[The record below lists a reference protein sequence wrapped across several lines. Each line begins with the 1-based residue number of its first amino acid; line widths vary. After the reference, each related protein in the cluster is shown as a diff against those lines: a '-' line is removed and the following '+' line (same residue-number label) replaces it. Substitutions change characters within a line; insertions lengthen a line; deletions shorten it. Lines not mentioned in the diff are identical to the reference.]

1 MVKAWQYY
9 FLIRD
14 LNADV
19 KVMNA
24 CLCKHLP
31 PEAHLEA
38 LGGAS
43 DQQDLRSPSRTLC
56 SALSHATRPS
66 GEPGLWRKMRHGQGV
81 PLTHSSHHHPPD
93 PMPPPTV
100 TATDRLDRAVI
111 SPSVSPALPDCRSLQ
126 LYCLLSLISPLLKV
140 SYPCPCRKLLP
151 GVLMTLESNRED
163 FKSRV

>member
-1 MVKAWQYY
+1 MEEDEA
-9 FLIRD
+9 RAGCP
-14 LNADV
+14 ADT
-19 KVMNA
+19 
-24 CLCKHLP
+24 LLSP
-31 PEAHLEA
+31 P
-38 LGGAS
+38 
-43 DQQDLRSPSRTLC
+43 P
-56 SALSHATRPS
+56 
-66 GEPGLWRKMRHGQGV
+66 
-81 PLTHSSHHHPPD
+81 PPD
-93 PMPPPTV
+93 PLPPPTV